1 VASYVS
7 QSAIEKV
14 GFEDIQVDVSQALQP
29 RAATLVGA
37 QADRTVV
44 RPGDRVGINL
54 DLAAYRGE
62 RFRHSLALDLP
73 EDLPAGRYSLLIGDG
88 ASADSARLSLEPT
101 DPVNF
106 PQLLELL
113 RSLHSRRDLVVLGVY
128 GGPGLAVAGEVMP
141 RLPGSVRSLWGAA
154 SSDSAV
160 ALRATI
166 AQEHDET
173 MPVPISGLV
182 RVDLEV
188 RRRDPVPGP
197 GGEAKPDEQETGGTA
212 SSVSSTGG
220 GGR

>member
-1 VASYVS
+1 
-7 QSAIEKV
+7 
-14 GFEDIQVDVSQALQP
+14 
-29 RAATLVGA
+29 VGA
-37 QADRTVV
+37 HAERTVV
-44 RPGDRVGINL
+44 RPGERVGINL

-62 RFRHSLALDLP
+62 RFRRSVSIDLP
-73 EDLPAGRYSLLIGDG
+73 EDVPAGRYSLLIGDG
-88 ASADSARLSLEPT
+88 ASADGARLSLEPA

-154 SSDSAV
+154 ASDSAV
-160 ALRATI
+160 PLRATI

-173 MPVPISGLV
+173 MPMPISGLV

-188 RRRDPVPGP
+188 RRRDPVPGGVETTPETPKKEETGETVSVSPNP
-197 GGEAKPDEQETGGTA
+197 GGD
-212 SSVSSTGG
+212 
-220 GGR
+220 R